1 MTIHDALLT
10 KAVTVV
16 TSLRLAQFALY
27 FAHLREQFV
36 CVCVCVCVH
45 SNTYTGFSHSL
56 ESKLIVN

>member
-36 CVCVCVCVH
+36 CVCVCVCAQ
-45 SNTYTGFSHSL
+45 
-56 ESKLIVN
+56 